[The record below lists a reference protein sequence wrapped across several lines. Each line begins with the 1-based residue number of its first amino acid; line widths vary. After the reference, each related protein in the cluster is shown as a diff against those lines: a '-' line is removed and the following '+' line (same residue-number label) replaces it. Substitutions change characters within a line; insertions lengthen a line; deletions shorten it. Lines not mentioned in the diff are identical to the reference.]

1 MLSTLRMRKLRPQ
14 EVKDTVHLTHLGS
27 SAAQNQKQGS
37 ETITTGALNS
47 LVLELLVLSYL
58 VYDKYQETSFD
69 HGQVA
74 T

>member
-47 LVLELLVLSYL
+47 LVLELLVLS
-58 VYDKYQETSFD
+58 
-69 HGQVA
+69 
-74 T
+74 